1 MASTKNYLYANLI
14 DTLAGHIYRLDTAQ
28 SESDQ
33 NEAYLMIATYARKL
47 LGYHYNAKTDTYIP
61 PKDIDYDQIT
71 ALLTQY
77 EGDPDKIAQLVA
89 NDSILK
95 RLSDKN
101 YDLKQQIEDLKA
113 TAAEESNTLYTLTEQ
128 RELEKELE
136 EAQENI
142 SFLSDQVND
151 LMSQIESLRT
161 KQAEQTTEPTTE
173 HTPNANGHR
182 PGAKRK
188 YSAETRQRIRDLYNA
203 GHSMSA
209 IAKITEVSKTQIHA
223 IIHETER

>member
-1 MASTKNYLYANLI
+1 MSRSTNYLYANLI
-14 DTLAGHIYRLDTAQ
+14 DTLAGYIYKLDNAQ
-28 SESDQ
+28 SEYDKY
-33 NEAYLMIATYARKL
+33 EAYWMIAIYARKL

-61 PKDIDYDQIT
+61 PDDIDYDQIT

-89 NDSILK
+89 NDSLLK
-95 RLSDKN
+95 RLSEKN

-113 TAAEESNTLYTLTEQ
+113 TAEESDTLYTFTEQ

-151 LMSQIESLRT
+151 LMSQIEFLRT
-161 KQAEQTTEPTTE
+161 RQAEQTTEPTTE
-173 HTPNANGHR
+173 QKPNANGHR

-188 YSAETRQRIRDLYNA
+188 YDAETRQRIRDLYNA
-203 GHSMSA
+203 GHSMA
-209 IAKITEVSKTQIHA
+209 TIAKMTEVSKTQIHA
-223 IIHETER
+223 IVHETER